1 MYENKVEDILKAQS
15 GNKEIMTKL
24 VTENSN
30 LIWSIVTR
38 FKDRGYE
45 IEDLY
50 QIGCIGFIKSI
61 KRFDTNYEVK
71 LSTYAVPYILGE
83 IKRFIR
89 DDGIIK
95 VSRGL
100 KETAFKAMKAREI
113 LIMNGNKEPTIDEIA
128 EYINIDKET
137 IILSMNASQE
147 VDSIDRNLSNDKGK
161 EINVIDTIVSEDDK
175 SEKIVNNILLK
186 QTLKKLEDKEKMIIT
201 MRYIEE
207 LTQSQVAKKIG
218 VSQVQV
224 SRLEKKILLKM
235 REYMAS

>member
-1 MYENKVEDILKAQS
+1 MDRIHNLIQEAQN
-15 GNKEIMTKL
+15 GNKEAFEHIIS
-24 VTENSN
+24 ENMG
-30 LIWSIVTR
+30 LMWSIVKR
-38 FKDRGYE
+38 FQGRNIDN
-45 IEDLY
+45 EDLF
-50 QIGCIGFIKSI
+50 QLGSMGL
-61 KRFDTNYEVK
+61 VK
-71 LSTYAVPYILGE
+71 AVKNFNFKFNVKFSTYAVPMILGE

-113 LIMNGNKEPTIDEIA
+113 LIIKGNKEPTIEEIA
-128 EYINIDKET
+128 KYINIDKEI
-137 IILSMNASQE
+137 IILAINASKE
-147 VDSIDRNLSNDKGK
+147 VDSIDRNLQNDSGK
-161 EINVIDTIVSEDDK
+161 EINVIDTIISEDDK
-175 SEKIVNNILLK
+175 SDKIINNILLK
-186 QTLKKLEDKEKMIIT
+186 ETLKKLEDKEKMIIT

-207 LTQSQVAKKIG
+207 LTQSEVAKKIG

>member
-1 MYENKVEDILKAQS
+1 MDRIHNLIKEAQN
-15 GNKEIMTKL
+15 GNKEAFEYIIN
-24 VTENSN
+24 ENIG
-30 LIWSIVTR
+30 LIWSIVKKFQGR
-38 FKDRGYE
+38 NIDND
-45 IEDLY
+45 DLF
-50 QIGCIGFIKSI
+50 QLGSMGL
-61 KRFDTNYEVK
+61 VK
-71 LSTYAVPYILGE
+71 AVKNFNFNFNVKFSTYAVPLILGE

>member
-1 MYENKVEDILKAQS
+1 MDRIHNLIKEAQN
-15 GNKEIMTKL
+15 GNKEAFEYIIN
-24 VTENSN
+24 ENIG
-30 LIWSIVTR
+30 LIWSIVKKFQGR
-38 FKDRGYE
+38 NIDND
-45 IEDLY
+45 DLF
-50 QIGCIGFIKSI
+50 QLGSMGL
-61 KRFDTNYEVK
+61 VK
-71 LSTYAVPYILGE
+71 AVKNFNFNFNVKFSTYAVPMILGE

-186 QTLKKLEDKEKMIIT
+186 QTLKKLEDKEKMIII

>member
-1 MYENKVEDILKAQS
+1 MDRIHNLIKEAQN
-15 GNKEIMTKL
+15 GNKEAFEYIIN
-24 VTENSN
+24 ENIG
-30 LIWSIVTR
+30 LIWSIVKKFQGR
-38 FKDRGYE
+38 NIDND
-45 IEDLY
+45 DLF
-50 QIGCIGFIKSI
+50 QLGSMGL
-61 KRFDTNYEVK
+61 VK
-71 LSTYAVPYILGE
+71 AVKNFNFNFNVKFSTYAVPMILGE

-128 EYINIDKET
+128 EYINIDKEI

>member
-1 MYENKVEDILKAQS
+1 MNRIHNLIKEAQN
-15 GNKEIMTKL
+15 GNKEAFEYIIN
-24 VTENSN
+24 ENIG
-30 LIWSIVTR
+30 LIWSIVKKFQGR
-38 FKDRGYE
+38 NIDND
-45 IEDLY
+45 DLF
-50 QIGCIGFIKSI
+50 QLGSMGL
-61 KRFDTNYEVK
+61 VK
-71 LSTYAVPYILGE
+71 AVKNFNFNFNVKFSTYAVPMILGE

>member
-1 MYENKVEDILKAQS
+1 MDRIHNLIKEAQN
-15 GNKEIMTKL
+15 GNKEAFEYIIN
-24 VTENSN
+24 ENIG
-30 LIWSIVTR
+30 LIWSIVKKFQGR
-38 FKDRGYE
+38 NIDND
-45 IEDLY
+45 DLF
-50 QIGCIGFIKSI
+50 QLGSMGL
-61 KRFDTNYEVK
+61 VK
-71 LSTYAVPYILGE
+71 AVKNFNFNFNVKFSTYAVPMILGE

-186 QTLKKLEDKEKMIIT
+186 QTLKKLGDKEKMIIT

>member
-1 MYENKVEDILKAQS
+1 MDRIHNLIKEAQN
-15 GNKEIMTKL
+15 GNKEAFEYIIN
-24 VTENSN
+24 ENIG
-30 LIWSIVTR
+30 LIWSVVKKFQGRNI
-38 FKDRGYE
+38 DND
-45 IEDLY
+45 DLF
-50 QIGCIGFIKSI
+50 QLGSMGL
-61 KRFDTNYEVK
+61 VK
-71 LSTYAVPYILGE
+71 AVKNFNFNFNVKFSTYAVPMILGE

-186 QTLKKLEDKEKMIIT
+186 QTLKKLGDKEKMIIT

>member
-1 MYENKVEDILKAQS
+1 MDRIHNLIKEAQN
-15 GNKEIMTKL
+15 GNKEAFEYIIN
-24 VTENSN
+24 ENIG
-30 LIWSIVTR
+30 LIWSIVKKFQGR
-38 FKDRGYE
+38 NIDND
-45 IEDLY
+45 DLF
-50 QIGCIGFIKSI
+50 QLGSMGL
-61 KRFDTNYEVK
+61 VK
-71 LSTYAVPYILGE
+71 AVKNFNFNFNVKFSTYAVPMILGE

>member
-1 MYENKVEDILKAQS
+1 MDRIHNLIKEAQN
-15 GNKEIMTKL
+15 GNKEAFEYIIN
-24 VTENSN
+24 ENIG
-30 LIWSIVTR
+30 LIWSIVKKFQGR
-38 FKDRGYE
+38 N
-45 IEDLY
+45 IENDDLF
-50 QIGCIGFIKSI
+50 QLGSMGL
-61 KRFDTNYEVK
+61 VK
-71 LSTYAVPYILGE
+71 AVKNFNFNFNVKFSTYAVPMILGE

>member
-1 MYENKVEDILKAQS
+1 MDRIHNLIKEAQN
-15 GNKEIMTKL
+15 GNKEAFEYIIN
-24 VTENSN
+24 ENIG
-30 LIWSIVTR
+30 LIWSIVKKFQGR
-38 FKDRGYE
+38 NIDND
-45 IEDLY
+45 DLF
-50 QIGCIGFIKSI
+50 QLGSMGL
-61 KRFDTNYEVK
+61 VK
-71 LSTYAVPYILGE
+71 AVKNFNFNFNVKFSTYAVPMILGE

-186 QTLKKLEDKEKMIIT
+186 QTLKKLEDKEKMII
-201 MRYIEE
+201 I
-207 LTQSQVAKKIG
+207 LNAKETI
-218 VSQVQV
+218 V
-224 SRLEKKILLKM
+224 
-235 REYMAS
+235 

>member
-1 MYENKVEDILKAQS
+1 MDRIHNLIKEAQN
-15 GNKEIMTKL
+15 GNKEAFEYIIN
-24 VTENSN
+24 ENIG
-30 LIWSIVTR
+30 LIWSIVKKFQGR
-38 FKDRGYE
+38 NIDND
-45 IEDLY
+45 DLF
-50 QIGCIGFIKSI
+50 QLGSMGL
-61 KRFDTNYEVK
+61 VK
-71 LSTYAVPYILGE
+71 AVKNFNFNFNVKFSTYAVPMILGE

-161 EINVIDTIVSEDDK
+161 EINVIDTIVSEYDK

>member
-1 MYENKVEDILKAQS
+1 MDRIHNLIKEAQN
-15 GNKEIMTKL
+15 GNKEAFEYIIN
-24 VTENSN
+24 ENIG
-30 LIWSIVTR
+30 LIWSIVKKFQGR
-38 FKDRGYE
+38 NIDND
-45 IEDLY
+45 DLF
-50 QIGCIGFIKSI
+50 QLGSMGL
-61 KRFDTNYEVK
+61 VK
-71 LSTYAVPYILGE
+71 AVKNFNFNFNVKFSTYAVPMILGE

-186 QTLKKLEDKEKMIIT
+186 QTLKKLKDKEKMIIT

>member
-1 MYENKVEDILKAQS
+1 MDRIHNLIKEAQN
-15 GNKEIMTKL
+15 GNKEAFEYIIN
-24 VTENSN
+24 ENIGH
-30 LIWSIVTR
+30 IWSIVKKFQGR
-38 FKDRGYE
+38 NIDND
-45 IEDLY
+45 DLF
-50 QIGCIGFIKSI
+50 QLGSMGL
-61 KRFDTNYEVK
+61 VK
-71 LSTYAVPYILGE
+71 AVKNFNFNFNVKFSTYAVPMILGE

>member
-1 MYENKVEDILKAQS
+1 MDRIHNLIKEAQN
-15 GNKEIMTKL
+15 GNKEAFEYIIN
-24 VTENSN
+24 ENIG
-30 LIWSIVTR
+30 LIWSIVKKFQGR
-38 FKDRGYE
+38 NIDND
-45 IEDLY
+45 DLF
-50 QIGCIGFIKSI
+50 QLGSMGL
-61 KRFDTNYEVK
+61 VK
-71 LSTYAVPYILGE
+71 AVKNFNFNFNVKFSTYAVPMILGE

-186 QTLKKLEDKEKMIIT
+186 QTLKKLGDKEKMIIT

-235 REYMAS
+235 RKYMAS